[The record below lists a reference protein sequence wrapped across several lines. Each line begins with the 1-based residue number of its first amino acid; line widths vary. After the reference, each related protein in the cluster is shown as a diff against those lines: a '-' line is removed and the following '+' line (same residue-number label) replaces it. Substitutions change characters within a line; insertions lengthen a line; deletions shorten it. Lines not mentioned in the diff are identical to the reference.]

1 MPLRAIHFGKQIEL
15 SQRIKAPFA
24 LLIAGVLGVFWLIVS
39 VHIVPLTHN
48 VDFLNL
54 YTGAWFAHHW
64 DWTHVYHAANQIAQ
78 EKVFVPGHVGLW
90 PFVRPPV
97 YGILMSPLALIPFGP
112 AFGWWLAAQAGV
124 FLACLTWAWRR
135 FGPWTAILG
144 TMFFVTPMG
153 IAVGQDCALYLGI
166 ACAAFAL
173 GERRR
178 YFLCGMLLGL
188 GLTKFHLYLF
198 WPFVLLFERRWRMLL
213 GFTVSGV
220 IQGLISLAVLGWA
233 GLTGLTGESGYL
245 GFILHLN
252 TYYAPTMN
260 IDINSILLNTGL
272 WSRALLIGSSVA
284 LAAFLLW
291 SSRRTDA
298 LGVTFAL
305 AISGSLLIAPH
316 TYSYDGAMLLVPI
329 WAVLAQPGYQWAKL
343 AAVAV
348 CSPIPILAAF
358 FGRPVEFF
366 LALLLLFFAI
376 AVGVENR
383 MRPSSINR
391 VAETAKSGT
400 MD

>member
-1 MPLRAIHFGKQIEL
+1 MLHPMPSHPLKP
-15 SQRIKAPFA
+15 IKASVA
-24 LLIAGVLGVFWLIVS
+24 LLIAGVLAAFWLIS
-39 VHIVPLTHN
+39 GIPIVPRTHN
-48 VDFLNL
+48 IDFLNL

-64 DWTHVYHAANQIAQ
+64 DWTHVYHASAQIAQ
-78 EKVFVPGHVGLW
+78 EKVFVPGHQGLW

-112 AFGWWLAAQAGV
+112 AFGWWLLVQISV

-135 FGPWTAILG
+135 FGPLSAVLG
-144 TMFFVTPMG
+144 TLFFATPIG

-166 ACAAFAL
+166 ACVAFAL

-178 YFLCGMLLGL
+178 YFLCGLLLGL
-188 GLTKFHLYLF
+188 GLTKFHLYLL

-233 GLTGLTGESGYL
+233 GLTGLEAESGYL

-252 TYYAPTMN
+252 TYYAPKMN

-272 WSRALLIGSSVA
+272 WSRSLLIA
-284 LAAFLLW
+284 LTVLLAGLILW
-291 SSRRTDA
+291 SCRRSDS

-305 AISGSLLIAPH
+305 AISGSLLVAPH

-329 WAVLAQPGYQWAKL
+329 WAIVSQPGALQYSFRWSRI
-343 AAVAV
+343 AAFAV
-348 CSPIPILAAF
+348 CSPIPVIASF

-366 LALLLLFFAI
+366 LALLLLFFAV
-376 AVGVENR
+376 AVSIENR
-383 MRPSSINR
+383 LS
-391 VAETAKSGT
+391 TATELTLAPG
-400 MD
+400 D